1 MFTRDSAAG
10 AGTAAAAGQGVGPH
24 IEATRALA
32 RRLREEGLEAI
43 EEERGRLE
51 EQRRLA
57 VDLAG
62 THRDRLEGRRKLLD
76 EGVVSSEDLV
86 DAEASWTEALEGVA
100 DLEAK
105 IWALRT
111 RELEVEE
118 EYLRRLERI
127 SDREQQYTEVVRE
140 ISRLES
146 VLEKES
152 RIVSEQRG
160 RVLEISAAA
169 GEYLEQGDRIGA
181 MLASDAATPF
191 VGLVYFTVKDGKR
204 MWPGMPIQVTP
215 DPVERERHG
224 SILGKVVSISD
235 YPVTLSEAWKA
246 VGNREV
252 AEMLIAGGYRMQVV
266 AELEADPDT
275 FSRFR
280 WSSSRGPEL
289 RITAGTT
296 TTARVAVERR
306 APITFV
312 LPFLK
317 PLRESTEPAMPIFP
331 RRRIVKTPTVLQMEA
346 VECGAASLG
355 IILGYHGRIVPL
367 SELREEC
374 GVSRDG
380 SNAANVVKAAR
391 RYGLKAKGLSTNL
404 EDVAQLRAPFIV
416 FWNFNHFLVV
426 EGFDGDRVWL
436 NDPASGRRNGHASR
450 SSTKAFTGVVLAMQ
464 PGPGFE
470 RKGRKP
476 STIRALQASGARLAA
491 RPLLL
496 RRRRAAAGRAGP
508 GAADADAA
516 LRGPRC

>member
-1 MFTRDSAAG
+1 MAGGGQGPFRQKSLERLSSPERLDQLLAVVDRKSWLPLLALAILVLCLIAWSVLGHVPVNAHGRGILVRPGEMVEIESPGDGYLASLEVAEGDEVGPGQLLARIARPALEKELLLQREKAGELVEQLRVFTRDSAAG

-160 RVLEISAAA
+160 RVLEISAAT

-312 LPFLK
+312 LPFL
-317 PLRESTEPAMPIFP
+317 
-331 RRRIVKTPTVLQMEA
+331 
-346 VECGAASLG
+346 
-355 IILGYHGRIVPL
+355 
-367 SELREEC
+367 
-374 GVSRDG
+374 
-380 SNAANVVKAAR
+380 
-391 RYGLKAKGLSTNL
+391 
-404 EDVAQLRAPFIV
+404 
-416 FWNFNHFLVV
+416 
-426 EGFDGDRVWL
+426 
-436 NDPASGRRNGHASR
+436 R
-450 SSTKAFTGVVLAMQ
+450 S
-464 PGPGFE
+464 
-470 RKGRKP
+470 
-476 STIRALQASGARLAA
+476 
-491 RPLLL
+491 
-496 RRRRAAAGRAGP
+496 AAGI
-508 GAADADAA
+508 D
-516 LRGPRC
+516 